1 MSRTRPLSRA
11 LAVTALAFTLAS
23 CGSGGDGSG
32 GAPAS
37 APAGAPSEAPAA
49 AAPAVTKDDAL
60 AAMVPA
66 AVSADGKIVF
76 GTDASYPP
84 NEFTDTDGNTDHRHG
99 TSSSAPRSAQKLGLT
114 AEFQNSAFSGIIPGI
129 AGAKYELG
137 MSSFSI
143 NDERV
148 QTVDMVSYFSA
159 GTSLAVKSGNPD
171 GIKADDLC
179 GKAVGVQAGTVQVDD
194 VAARNTQCTTAG
206 QGRRSQVSELQAQT
220 DVTLALTANRVVAML
235 ADSPVA
241 AYAAKTT
248 ERRGGGGRRAVR
260 HRAVRHRAGQEPG
273 RLRQGPAGRG
283 AVADRRRH
291 LRQDPGEVGR
301 RRPAPSRRPSCA
313 ADADV
318 RRPDGRRR
326 DPGQRPPSASS
337 RSKPSRSGTRG
348 GGWRSRCSPCW
359 ARCSSTRCSTNDGF
373 SWTIVGQ
380 LPVRRPGAER
390 AAQHADPDRAVDGH
404 RDRRRHRA
412 GGDAAVPEPGAR
424 QRGRGLHLAVPR
436 HAADRPAAVL
446 ELPGR
451 ALPDALARHPVRT
464 GARLRSTPTS

>member
-23 CGSGGDGSG
+23 CGSGGDGSSG
-32 GAPAS
+32 
-37 APAGAPSEAPAA
+37 APAGAPSEAPA

-76 GTDASYPP
+76 GTDASYPT
-84 NEFTDTDGNTDHRHG
+84 NEFTDTDGNTVIGWDVELG
-99 TSSSAPRSAQKLGLT
+99 TAVAQKLGLT

-148 QTVDMVSYFSA
+148 QTVDMVSYYSA

-194 VAARNTQCTTAG
+194 VAARNTQCTTTGKAPIA
-206 QGRRSQVSELQAQT
+206 VSELQAQT

-248 ERRGGGGRRAVR
+248 E
-260 HRAVRHRAGQEPG
+260 
-273 RLRQGPAGRG
+273 G
-283 AVADRRRH
+283 AVEVVGEPYDTAPYGIVLAKNQGDFGKA
-291 LRQDPGEVGR
+291 LQGEVQ
-301 RRPAPSRRPSCA
+301 SLI
-313 ADADV
+313 D
-318 RRPDGRRR
+318 DGTY
-326 DPGQRPPSASS
+326 GKILEKWGVQA
-337 RSKPSRSGTRG
+337 
-348 GGWRSRCSPCW
+348 
-359 ARCSSTRCSTNDGF
+359 
-373 SWTIVGQ
+373 
-380 LPVRRPGAER
+380 GAIPTSE
-390 AAQHADPDRAVDGH
+390 
-404 RDRRRHRA
+404 
-412 GGDAAVPEPGAR
+412 
-424 QRGRGLHLAVPR
+424 
-436 HAADRPAAVL
+436 
-446 ELPGR
+446 
-451 ALPDALARHPVRT
+451 
-464 GARLRSTPTS
+464 LRS